1 MLHTPFGLSV
11 AMTGPNAG
19 GPIVRTRR
27 RSADLSSFSS
37 TVMGTP
43 GPLELILI
51 FAVVLLIFGA
61 KRIPE
66 IARGIGKGIREF
78 KDATS
83 EISQELEAESKQRQI
98 NQPDSPKQGAPQAR
112 QSQKQ
117 PAPPDAEEPESTAE
131 AKTEGSTPPREHSG
145 ED

>member
-1 MLHTPFGLSV
+1 
-11 AMTGPNAG
+11 
-19 GPIVRTRR
+19 
-27 RSADLSSFSS
+27 
-37 TVMGTP
+37 MGTP

-83 EISQELEAESKQRQI
+83 EISSELEAEAQDRQI
-98 NQPDSPKQGAPQAR
+98 NRPQSPQQGQPQSREPRQAASG
-112 QSQKQ
+112 QQAASEQQ
-117 PAPPDAEEPESTAE
+117 AAQQQESASDPPDADPS
-131 AKTEGSTPPREHSG
+131 AKADQPDKTGSSS
-145 ED
+145 